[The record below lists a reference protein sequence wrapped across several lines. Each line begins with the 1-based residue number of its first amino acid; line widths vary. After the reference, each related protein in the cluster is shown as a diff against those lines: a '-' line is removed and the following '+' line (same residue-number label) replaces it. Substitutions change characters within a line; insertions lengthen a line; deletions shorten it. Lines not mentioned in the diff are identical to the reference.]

1 MLRET
6 FQKAWGTGAGRR
18 ARGLQGWGV
27 RAAVLTPLALSLRR
41 TGPSSESAG
50 DHPPA
55 WPLAHQPRLWV
66 RPASSEQP
74 RPHRASWIFQTPLP
88 CSASRLPYP
97 RGRPRGACGLTGP
110 RGTVGGCGHDVCRL
124 DGAAW
129 SREERNSGLHGRVVE
144 PAVGS
149 TRSPACGQETRR
161 IWTPRWELL
170 SRLQRCGPWHREVPD
185 PMRQTR
191 ASISLAC

>member
-6 FQKAWGTGAGRR
+6 FQKARGARAGRG

-27 RAAVLTPLALSLRR
+27 SAAVLTPLALSLGR

-50 DHPPA
+50 DHPLA

-74 RPHRASWIFQTPLP
+74 RPHRASRVFQAPLP

-97 RGRPRGACGLTGP
+97 RGRPRGACGLSGP
-110 RGTVGGCGHDVCRL
+110 RGTHGRPWARCLPIGWCRL
-124 DGAAW
+124 G
-129 SREERNSGLHGRVVE
+129 SGEKRKSGLHGRVAE
-144 PAVGS
+144 PTVGS
-149 TRSPACGQETRR
+149 VRSPACGQRGARR
-161 IWTPRWELL
+161 VWTPRWEFPG
-170 SRLQRCGPWHREVPD
+170 SLQRGGPRHRELPD
-185 PMRQTR
+185 PARPD
-191 ASISLAC
+191 AG